1 MMIVATD
8 IKIETRQLWKLA
20 KRTKLGLARTG
31 TYSSNGSGDYSI
43 SFTTKGVSQDDYL
56 ESMGMKGTRDDG
68 FLSPLYK
75 GVVESTE
82 EAIINA
88 LFMAETMTGFRGNT
102 RHALPLDQTLN
113 ILDRFHGEK

>member
-1 MMIVATD
+1 M
-8 IKIETRQLWKLA
+8 
-20 KRTKLGLARTG
+20 
-31 TYSSNGSGDYSI
+31 
-43 SFTTKGVSQDDYL
+43 SQKDYL
-56 ESMGMKGTRDDG
+56 ESMGMDAQRDDG

-88 LFMAETMTGFRGNT
+88 LFMAETMTGYRGNT

-113 ILDRFHGEK
+113 VLDRFHGEK